1 MSIEEVKE
9 AAIRY
14 AQEAYPEIL
23 EERGDIGGIIMGAS
37 ANGFVAGVEFA
48 QRCIMGKGNLVSSL
62 MSAQEHMLG
71 QYGIRVAS
79 VAGNGIVKIAFDSDI
94 MDEMDCK
101 RYMDECGIREYEMSA
116 DLRSSSIFI
125 TIKP

>member
-1 MSIEEVKE
+1 MSIKEVKE

-14 AQEAYPEIL
+14 AQKAYPEIL
-23 EERGDIGGIIMGAS
+23 EERGDIGGIIMSAL
-37 ANGFVAGVEFA
+37 ANGFVAGAEFA
-48 QRCIMGKGNLVSSL
+48 QRCITGNLASSL

-79 VAGNGIVKIAFDSDI
+79 VAGNGIVKIVFDSDI

-101 RYMDECGIREYEMSA
+101 RYMDDCGIVEYEMCS
-116 DLRSSSIFI
+116 DWVSHSIFI